1 MPRMPRIV
9 IPGVPHH
16 VTRARQPP
24 RGCLLRRRGQAAV
37 LDVGGRCGGSLCAA
51 TPCSNRTPAGRRSVR
66 RAPGENPRPHP
77 PPPQTRPASQPK
89 TEEEM
94 ILCPRNSSGV
104 TAAPAARGPT
114 PAFSRGS
121 KSCSLAASRPA
132 ARADQGRD
140 HEKIGIVSPDF
151 PDTDG
156 RVRDE
161 AGKAIEVIQRRCSG
175 PGTIWG
181 HNTDFPLTDRRGKGS
196 DRGPHRH

>member
-1 MPRMPRIV
+1 MPRMARIV

-24 RGCLLRRRGQAAV
+24 RGRLLRRRGQAAV

-51 TPCSNRTPAGRRSVR
+51 TPCSNRTPAGRRRVR
-66 RAPGENPRPHP
+66 RAPGENPRPHL

-151 PDTDG
+151 PCFQETLKLPRLRTRTG
-156 RVRDE
+156 R
-161 AGKAIEVIQRRCSG
+161 AGTPRKGC
-175 PGTIWG
+175 
-181 HNTDFPLTDRRGKGS
+181 GKS
-196 DRGPHRH
+196 VLCPQISVSSLQ